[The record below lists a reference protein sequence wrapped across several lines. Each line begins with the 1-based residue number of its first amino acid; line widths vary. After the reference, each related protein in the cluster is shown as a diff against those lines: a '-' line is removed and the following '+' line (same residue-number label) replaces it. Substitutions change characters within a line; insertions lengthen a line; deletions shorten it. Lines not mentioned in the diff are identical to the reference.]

1 MTELINLKP
10 ARTYAQQPVYI
21 CEMCAVYAVNRDTSA
36 MEPEEEQQIIA
47 AHSEISKRG
56 WRIEPVDPY
65 DFHFSMNRCDTCKST
80 LGGNRMDA
88 YLISN
93 YSGEMAAETA
103 LVIQR
108 DGSSAYTADEIAAL
122 MISDIRSLRPEL
134 DIYLPGQSA
143 EDDSAD
149 GEDLYWLCEDH
160 KSAGSALELLIIEDD
175 GYQIYDLRLITEAE
189 IESLSQMMEEQ
200 R

>member
-10 ARTYAQQPVYI
+10 ARTYAEQEIWI
-21 CEMCAVYAVNRDTSA
+21 CQDCGIWAANGDLSGMSA
-36 MEPEEEQQIIA
+36 EDETRVIA
-47 AHSEISKRG
+47 AEADAADRG
-56 WRIEPVDPY
+56 WSVIIRDECQE
-65 DFHFSMNRCDTCKST
+65 FSKSSCDLCKSP
-80 LGGNRMDA
+80 LAGFRFEA
-88 YLISN
+88 VLSSRV
-93 YSGEMAAETA
+93 SGEMAADTA

-134 DIYLPGQSA
+134 DIYLPEQSA

-175 GYQIYDLRLITEAE
+175 GYQIFDLRLISEAAA
-189 IESLSQMMEEQ
+189 ESLSQMMEDQ